1 MGNGS
6 KLSDLAESSL
16 CFSTERISVRMEDSV
31 EEVEQT
37 KLVVAGTP
45 EGFRWLAYQLEQMAK
60 TAEESST
67 QGCSAIVAPSDFPNR
82 PIAMK
87 GWDSLDLEC
96 LTQSKWLSLNSRR
109 CG

>member
-1 MGNGS
+1 MFSGS
-6 KLSDLAESSL
+6 RLSDLAECSL
-16 CFSTERISVRMEDSV
+16 CFSTEQISLRMEDSA

-45 EGFRWLAYQLEQMAK
+45 EGFRWLARQLEQMAK

-67 QGCSAIVAPSDFPNR
+67 HGCSAIVAPSDFPNR
-82 PIAMK
+82 PIALQ

-96 LTQSKWLSLNSRR
+96 LTDSNRLSLEQRR
-109 CG
+109 PS